1 MADRTLLL
9 TGVGAPEWCR
19 ALLETGKFIRLWRGQ
34 APRQASGLYGASR
47 EYGGADWRNPPR
59 GTEYGRRAENLRY
72 DKTRKAN
79 QGDKP
84 NPNPKP
90 KPDFEPLNQPA
101 KAPEQDSVSTGY
113 ALRASGKVV
122 SAVLRVLRDFPDV
135 FRMDERGSMTIVD
148 CVSQAK
154 ARDAVIQR
162 IDNSLSE
169 RESA

>member
-9 TGVGAPEWCR
+9 TGTGASEWCR

-34 APRQASGLYGASR
+34 VPRQASGLYGASR
-47 EYGGADWRNPPR
+47 EYGGVDWRNPPR
-59 GTEYGRRAENLRY
+59 GTEHGRRAKNLRY
-72 DKTRKAN
+72 DKTRSAN
-79 QGDKP
+79 KDEKP
-84 NPNPKP
+84 
-90 KPDFEPLNQPA
+90 EPIIRFPPQPS
-101 KAPEQDSVSTGY
+101 KAPEQDGVSMGY

-135 FRMDERGSMTIVD
+135 FRTDERGSMTVVD

-154 ARDAVIQR
+154 ARDAVLRKIY
-162 IDNSLSE
+162 DSLSE